1 MTCFRG
7 FTQKTDASKIE
18 NFLLF
23 YAYVT
28 RCMHVLNGIKLEIL
42 KYLLH
47 FNYVIITRE
56 WVVQGVSGLH
66 YRGSRAR
73 NITSVK
79 LHPT

>member
-1 MTCFRG
+1 MTCFSG
-7 FTQKTDASKIE
+7 FTQKTDRSKIE
-18 NFLLF
+18 NFLLLRL
-23 YAYVT
+23 VT

>member
-1 MTCFRG
+1 MKD
-7 FTQKTDASKIE
+7 KTIRKLETFVWPS
-18 NFLLF
+18 
-23 YAYVT
+23 
-28 RCMHVLNGIKLEIL
+28 CMHLLNGIELEIL

-47 FNYVIITRE
+47 FNYVIMTRE
-56 WVVQGVSGLH
+56 WAVQGVSGLH